1 MSKCMECQ
9 FLLPVPRDAGD
20 DQRHQD
26 LIGCICGFWGEGFTS
41 CPGPLTA
48 SGIRANQ
55 ARRNVSCTR
64 TPSTSTTPPP

>member
-26 LIGCICGFWGEGFTS
+26 LIGCICGFWGEGFHVLPRPAHRVRHQGES
-41 CPGPLTA
+41 SA
-48 SGIRANQ
+48 
-55 ARRNVSCTR
+55 
-64 TPSTSTTPPP
+64 